1 MGNGNGFFSRLQYR
15 LAVFMQGRYGPDQLY
30 RAMLVLY
37 AVLLVFHVLTRR
49 TAFLVA
55 EWVILV
61 LLLWRCFSRNIAARQ
76 KENALWLRLCGRCR
90 EKARLLRCRFRDR
103 RTHVYRTCPHCHAV
117 VRLPRAQKGSKV
129 CNCPRCRRDFSVR
142 IR

>member
-37 AVLLVFHVLTRR
+37 AVLLVFHVLTRW
-49 TAFLVA
+49 TVFLVA

-117 VRLPRAQKGSKV
+117 VRLPRAHQGSKV
-129 CNCPRCRRDFSVR
+129 CNCPRCRRDFPVR

>member
-76 KENALWLRLCGRCR
+76 KENALWLRFCGRCR

-129 CNCPRCRRDFSVR
+129 CNCPRCRRDFPVR